1 MIPRIT
7 EGELRHR
14 INALREY
21 MDRNELDAVYITN
34 LPNIFYLTNLYILST
49 ERPFILIVPRDGE
62 ITLISPLLEKDRL
75 EFMERVMNSHVV
87 GRRYFYFDFPGDPH
101 VILLIRDWVMEL
113 ARDYGIK
120 SIGMDNPAG
129 APSYWGY
136 YGPTLSELL
145 QKTGIEVKPFR
156 DVIEN
161 MRLTKNEEEINLIRI
176 SGEWA
181 AKAIDI
187 AMNYIRPGKYDWE
200 VAFEASLEA
209 SRRLKE
215 YFGDDYM
222 TIKYPEPLD
231 VGFRGQVG
239 EYSAYPHIISIHRR
253 ISEGDVLGIGSG
265 PDIGGYS
272 AELERTLFV
281 KYARDSHRDLYE
293 KMMRIRE
300 AALMLIR
307 PYGDIK
313 EVDKAVREKAKELG
327 VYEYLRHHVGH
338 GLGIEG
344 HERPFIDIGYE
355 GKFLPGMVFSVE
367 PGIYVPGLGGFRH
380 SDTVLVRKDGIEFLT
395 KYPVE
400 INELI
405 IK

>member
-1 MIPRIT
+1 M
-7 EGELRHR
+7 
-14 INALREY
+14 
-21 MDRNELDAVYITN
+21 
-34 LPNIFYLTNLYILST
+34 
-49 ERPFILIVPRDGE
+49 
-62 ITLISPLLEKDRL
+62 
-75 EFMERVMNSHVV
+75 
-87 GRRYFYFDFPGDPH
+87 
-101 VILLIRDWVMEL
+101 
-113 ARDYGIK
+113 
-120 SIGMDNPAG
+120 
-129 APSYWGY
+129 
-136 YGPTLSELL
+136 
-145 QKTGIEVKPFR
+145 
-156 DVIEN
+156 
-161 MRLTKNEEEINLIRI
+161 
-176 SGEWA
+176 
-181 AKAIDI
+181 
-187 AMNYIRPGKYDWE
+187 
-200 VAFEASLEA
+200 
-209 SRRLKE
+209 
-215 YFGDDYM
+215 
-222 TIKYPEPLD
+222 
-231 VGFRGQVG
+231 
-239 EYSAYPHIISIHRR
+239 
-253 ISEGDVLGIGSG
+253 LGIGSG